1 MSFVVVAKFRAKLDC
16 VVELN
21 DLITETA
28 KASWEEP
35 GLIKYILILDPN
47 QGNLFTIVEFFNS
60 EEDYLKHRDS
70 SYLKSFRDSLENLLL
85 EPPDVIRGIPVL
97 DALNPKAGVN

>member
-47 QGNLFTIVEFFNS
+47 QVNLFT
-60 EEDYLKHRDS
+60 
-70 SYLKSFRDSLENLLL
+70 
-85 EPPDVIRGIPVL
+85 
-97 DALNPKAGVN
+97 